1 MSPKKRRLNMAL
13 SRKFLAA
20 LGIEADKVDEIIN
33 AHSETV
39 EALKEERDSFKE
51 KAEKFD
57 KTQKDLEAANQK
69 IEDLSKDD
77 AYKVKYEALKE
88 DFDEY
93 KKNAETEKSN
103 HNKLAAYKNLLKEIG
118 ISEKRIDSVARF
130 VELDKIQL
138 DKDGKIEGLEEM
150 KKNLTTEWADF
161 IVKDGKEGA
170 GTSTPPDGST
180 PTAKTKEEIMKIK
193 DTQERQKAWVEYIQN
208 GGN

>member
-1 MSPKKRRLNMAL
+1 MAL

-20 LGIEADKVDEIIN
+20 LDIPAEKIDEIIK
-33 AHSETV
+33 AHSDTV

-57 KTQKDLEAANQK
+57 KVQKDLDAANKQ

-77 AYKVKYEALKE
+77 TYKVKYDALKE

-93 KKNAETEKSN
+93 KKGIETEKTNNS
-103 HNKLAAYKNLLKEIG
+103 KTAAYKSLLKEIG
-118 ISEKRIDSVARF
+118 ISEKRIDAVAKLA
-130 VELDKIQL
+130 ELDKIKL
-138 DKDGKIEGLEEM
+138 DKDGKIEGSEDLKKSLSEE
-150 KKNLTTEWADF
+150 WSDF

-170 GTSTPPDGST
+170 DTSTPPGASNNVV
-180 PTAKTKEEIMKIK
+180 KTKEEIMKIK
-193 DTQERQKAWVEYIQN
+193 DTQERQKAWAEMIRN